1 MMFKLYMLESKDAE
15 NNTWPGIRTV
25 VKVAGYTMCLRKFVA
40 GLV

>member
-1 MMFKLYMLESKDAE
+1 MLECKYAE

-25 VKVAGYTMCLRKFVA
+25 VKVVGYTMCLRKFVA